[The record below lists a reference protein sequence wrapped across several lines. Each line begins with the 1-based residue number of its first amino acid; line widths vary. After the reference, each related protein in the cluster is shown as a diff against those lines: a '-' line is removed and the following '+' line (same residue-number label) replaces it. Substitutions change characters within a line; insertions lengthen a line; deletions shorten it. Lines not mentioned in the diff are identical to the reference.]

1 VPVQVSFYSDAA
13 EPLHYACR
21 LIRRALAAG
30 KPVGVCAARADA
42 ARLDALLWSFDASE
56 FIPHRRW
63 DGATPP
69 APGEVLLVDDAAR
82 LPHRGL
88 LLNLADAMPGDALE
102 FERVLVI
109 AFINRPAPS
118 WTTSQ
123 PPVDRIAS
131 TLSRMRAPR
140 IWGMFI
146 WLKTQRSSVFY
157 SLQTGVDPCKSS

>member
-102 FERVLVI
+102 FERVLEVI
-109 AFINRPAPS
+109 GSDPARV
-118 WTTSQ
+118 Q
-123 PPVDRIAS
+123 AG
-131 TLSRMRAPR
+131 RAR
-140 IWGMFI
+140 YRVYQQAGAKLDHF
-146 WLKTQRSSVFY
+146 SAA
-157 SLQTGVDPCKSS
+157 G

>member
-30 KPVGVCAARADA
+30 KPVGVCAAPADA
-42 ARLDALLWSFDASE
+42 ARLDALLWSFDATE

-102 FERVLVI
+102 FERVLEVI
-109 AFINRPAPS
+109 GSDPARV
-118 WTTSQ
+118 Q
-123 PPVDRIAS
+123 AG
-131 TLSRMRAPR
+131 RAR
-140 IWGMFI
+140 YRVYQQAGAKLDHF
-146 WLKTQRSSVFY
+146 SAA
-157 SLQTGVDPCKSS
+157 G